1 MKLLSLSVAL
11 ALGATST
18 LALANNINPVIGEAN
33 YELSQAQ
40 VIDKN
45 AALTKRLAQHGLNA
59 KTRPHLFNLIEQRA
73 NSKVS
78 GVIPSTLNQ
87 AQANCTSANK
97 ELCSFFIHTGVSIR
111 TDTRT
116 NKPHLVVTALNSKSY
131 NTEYTML
138 DIVLMNEK
146 GESLTLPKYVEF
158 FGEGEEQ
165 KRKEILSSTPLE
177 NILTKLQGSDAIYAD
192 AWVTVIYTN
201 ANGTQVVEDQNVIVE
216 YSLPTLLDQIA
227 AVNAKANAK
236 GADFTVMAGPE
247 PIIHHPKD
255 TRSKTN
261 TPDNKITICLNRN
274 YGDCD
279 YENIYPI
286 STPNDQLKL
295 KIPFQGEYTLTGKVK
310 RIYRPDWTVLEAVE
324 TANGVKLEVGNGGK
338 PVPKP
343 AVVNLGSNIFIQTKE
358 GGGANEIAGDQY
370 QDIANFF
377 ANNIKL
383 EYIPVGTITKTKI
396 SWNIPRA
403 QGVFGDAAL
412 YGRYADANWI
422 LNIAADIETR
432 PGRPTRANT
441 LVIGSTPEK
450 GSWEFTNFPQMQ
462 IVYSCLAE
470 GSLITLPGGKQVPI
484 ESLQIGD
491 TVLGASEYSPSNHTQ
506 LTIADISVGV
516 EAIPMTQIT
525 TRSGKELLLTES
537 HPVVMNSGKSIWAS
551 KVELG
556 DVIHTQDGP
565 ESVTKIETVKFV
577 DNVYN
582 LRLERSKDDPQYK
595 VGETFSL
602 FANGVQVGDLGMQSD
617 NEFTEIVETE
627 QDILNRLPEAWHK
640 DYLNSLK
647 Q

>member
-18 LALANNINPVIGEAN
+18 LALANDINPVIGEAN
-33 YELSQAQ
+33 YVFTQEQ
-40 VIDKN
+40 VLDKN
-45 AALTKRLAQHGLNA
+45 AKLIKRLAQHGLNA

-73 NSKVS
+73 NFKTSKVM
-78 GVIPSTLNQ
+78 PSTLNQ
-87 AQANCTSANK
+87 APVDCKSANK
-97 ELCSFFIHTGVSIR
+97 ALCSFFMHTGVSIR

-116 NKPHLVVTALNSKSY
+116 NKPHLVVTAVNSKTYS
-131 NTEYTML
+131 TEYTML

-146 GESLTLPKYVEF
+146 GEYLTLPKYIEY
-158 FGEGEEQ
+158 FGDGAEQ

-177 NILTKLQGSDAIYAD
+177 NILTQLQNSEAIFAD
-192 AWVTVIYTN
+192 AWITVTHTD
-201 ANGTQVVEDQNVIVE
+201 ASGRQVVEDQNVIVE
-216 YSLPTLLDQIA
+216 YPLATLLDQIA
-227 AVNAKANAK
+227 GVNAKVSGK
-236 GADFTVMAGPE
+236 SADFTVMNGPE

-255 TRSKTN
+255 TRSKTGG
-261 TPDNKITICLNRN
+261 PDNKITVCLNRN

-279 YENIYPI
+279 YENIYPT

-295 KIPFQGEYTLTGKVK
+295 KIPFQGEYTITGKVT
-310 RIYRPDWTVLEAVE
+310 RIYRPDWTVLDAVE
-324 TANGVKLEVGNGGK
+324 TDKGVELEVGNNGNPVIK
-338 PVPKP
+338 PS
-343 AVVNLGSNIFIQTKE
+343 VVNLGSNIFIQTKE
-358 GGGANEIAGDQY
+358 GGGANEIAGNQY

-383 EYIPVGTITKTKI
+383 EYFIVGGRTRTKI

-403 QGVFGDAAL
+403 QGVFGDASL

-422 LNIAADIETR
+422 LNISADIETR
-432 PGRPTRANT
+432 PGRPRPGT
-441 LVIGSTPEK
+441 LVVGSTPEQ
-450 GSWEFTNFPQMQ
+450 GSWAFTDYPQMQ

-491 TVLGASEYSPSNHTQ
+491 TVLGASEYSPSSHTQ

-537 HPVVMNSGKSIWAS
+537 HPVVMRSGKSVWAS

-565 ESVTKIETVKFV
+565 ESVSKIETVKFV

-602 FANGVQVGDLGMQSD
+602 FANGVQVGDLGMQSE